1 LQDPQEDNIR
11 NAKDLILLAPDSMEY
26 YREQKQQ
33 EDEKAKREQAIAD
46 ACARQKQAQ
55 WEAKKQ
61 ELSTTESPRVS

>member
-1 LQDPQEDNIR
+1 
-11 NAKDLILLAPDSMEY
+11 MEFN
-26 YREQKQQ
+26 REQKPQ
-33 EDEKAKREQAIAD
+33 EQEKAKREQAIAD